1 MMPPPYDDAESYWKF
16 SNESMAWVV
25 VKRKEIRYAQTRGR
39 NDCEREA
46 ASSACLPREHHVMH
60 FARSLPLPAWDR
72 AACSEAQIFRSPP
85 CRGVTDDQS
94 QRLLSMYVGYLL
106 TYQTGE
112 LINMSQFADGLAY
125 SKGKLEDAFKT
136 GGILDKPFKTPKETI
151 SVKRE
156 DVDIIVR

>member
-1 MMPPPYDDAESYWKF
+1 
-16 SNESMAWVV
+16 
-25 VKRKEIRYAQTRGR
+25 
-39 NDCEREA
+39 
-46 ASSACLPREHHVMH
+46 
-60 FARSLPLPAWDR
+60 
-72 AACSEAQIFRSPP
+72 
-85 CRGVTDDQS
+85 
-94 QRLLSMYVGYLL
+94 MYVGYLL

-112 LINMSQFADGLAY
+112 LISMSQFADGLAY